1 MTTENP
7 SPESVDVLAVMIRA
21 ANLLQPSRF
30 LENSAAGDE
39 LVLAAGAVAS
49 LLSRNAELEAER
61 DKLELLC
68 DATYV
73 QQGAD
78 AYHHACEVLEAWQ
91 EARFV
96 AGKDRGCEG
105 SLCDGLSWLQ
115 SQVTKLEDERDA
127 VVAENNGLRE
137 TLAIVKANAFK
148 TAPLPGYPATGAQ
161 WLIGFATDNGAL
173 SFDQVFDN
181 AIALA
186 RTPAAT
192 GDQHE

>member
-1 MTTENP
+1 
-7 SPESVDVLAVMIRA
+7 
-21 ANLLQPSRF
+21 
-30 LENSAAGDE
+30 
-39 LVLAAGAVAS
+39 
-49 LLSRNAELEAER
+49 
-61 DKLELLC
+61 
-68 DATYV
+68 
-73 QQGAD
+73 
-78 AYHHACEVLEAWQ
+78 
-91 EARFV
+91 
-96 AGKDRGCEG
+96 
-105 SLCDGLSWLQ
+105 
-115 SQVTKLEDERDA
+115 
-127 VVAENNGLRE
+127 LRE